1 MLLAHAVAGQCLA
14 SCFFFQNLIGDF
26 PPKWMVKITE
36 NPIEMDDFGGKTHYF
51 RKHPIYT
58 LKLTAVLAPE
68 NQRLEDEV
76 SFWPWPIFRG
86 KLAVRSRDGEA
97 K

>member
-1 MLLAHAVAGQCLA
+1 
-14 SCFFFQNLIGDF
+14 
-26 PPKWMVKITE
+26 MVKITE

-51 RKHPIYT
+51 RNHPIYT

-97 K
+97 KWADFLGSLLWVSFPKELMVL